1 MPPKQTAPGGGMLW
15 RMRAQKIPYVVATI
29 LLFALVL
36 ALVGG
41 CGGSG
46 EEQAGG
52 GNDPGAAERPRGD
65 APVTTP
71 ENPGAPEPPEE
82 EGGGRPNVAV
92 RLSGTP
98 GTTFAGDYGNLDGS
112 EYAEGVIEDKPVEYE
127 VDVRDSGFDAA
138 SASFTNYGTDGETL
152 TVEILVDGEVV
163 ASRDPSL
170 QYGAVNVTWS
180 FGG

>member
-1 MPPKQTAPGGGMLW
+1 MLW
-15 RMRAQKIPYVVATI
+15 RMRAHKIPNAVATI

-46 EEQAGG
+46 EERAGGG
-52 GNDPGAAERPRGD
+52 GNDPGATEGSRAD
-65 APVTTP
+65 APVTAP

-82 EGGGRPNVAV
+82 EEGGGGGERPNVTV

-163 ASRDPSL
+163 ASSDTSL